1 MSSLNTIYYGPTKE
15 FEKLIE
21 EDVNILNLRNLVK
34 MMDSIEAFDKWLE
47 NKPEIPYILLCYGE
61 AFYSIREHFIENLPS
76 VIDYLLKNG
85 YIDNC
90 LMQNPPSALIQSM
103 KVVFQEDLEEI
114 EYKHQNINKLDLM
127 KIAEK
132 YKDEIVGQ
140 DDALVEILSTLY
152 PLVNKLDEK
161 PIVMMFYGPAGVGK
175 TETAKII
182 NDSLDQGEILRQQ
195 LSMFQTA
202 DFASYL
208 FGGTLEAPSLA
219 KELMKREGNVILFD
233 EFNRCSPYLY
243 SAFFQMFDEG
253 KYIDKNYEV
262 ELKNSIIICTA
273 NFESREEIFGTLGAP
288 LFSRFDH
295 FIAFNDLSTAAKQT
309 LIKNKYI
316 EILEAWDVN
325 DIEVIKE
332 NVRLDELIAQAD
344 FFTNAR
350 NIEKGIKGKMA
361 RTVVLDMLEG
371 KL

>member
-1 MSSLNTIYYGPTKE
+1 D
-15 FEKLIE
+15 FEKLID
-21 EDVNILNLRNLVK
+21 EDSNILNLRDLVK
-34 MMDSIEAFDKWLE
+34 MMDSIESFNKWLE

-76 VIDYLLKNG
+76 VINYLFIDG
-85 YIDNC
+85 YIDSC
-90 LMQNPPSALIQSM
+90 LMQNPPSAFIQSM
-103 KVVFQEDLEEI
+103 KRVFKGNLEEN
-114 EYKHQNINKLDLM
+114 EYKHKNISKQSLI

-140 DDALVEILSTLY
+140 DEALVEILSTLY
-152 PLVNKLDEK
+152 PLVNRLDEK

-175 TETAKII
+175 TEAAKII
-182 NDSLDQGEILRQQ
+182 NDSLDQGGILRQQ
-195 LSMFQTA
+195 MSMFQTS

-219 KELMKREGNVILFD
+219 KDLMKREGNVILFD

-253 KYIDKNYEV
+253 IYIDKNYEV
-262 ELKNSIIICTA
+262 GLKNSIIICTA
-273 NFESREEIFGTLGAP
+273 NFGSMEEIFGTLGAP

-295 FIAFNDLSTAAKQT
+295 FIAFNDLSTEAKKT
-309 LIKNKYI
+309 LIENKYN
-316 EILEAWDVN
+316 EILESWDAN

-332 NVRLDELIAQAD
+332 NVKLEELVDQAD

-361 RTVVLDMLEG
+361 RTVILD
-371 KL
+371 